1 MVVMPDIHH
10 DVPGQV
16 RHMQRREMFDCVCGA
31 LIPVRSLL
39 GSIGIQRA
47 TNASERGGEDRPA
60 KVDAG
65 KQPLDS
71 VY

>member
-1 MVVMPDIHH
+1 MPDIHH
-10 DVPGQV
+10 NVAGQV
-16 RHMQRREMFDCVCGA
+16 REMQRREMFDCICGA

-39 GSIGIQRA
+39 DSIGNQRV
-47 TNASERGGEDRPA
+47 TNASQHGGEDRPA

-65 KQPLDS
+65 EQPLDS